1 MPVNTRV
8 GDGSFDG
15 PTAHEGT
22 DAHRACLGDCF
33 FDGDGFSAPTDN
45 DLSSASMVGSKPPIR
60 QTGNEE
66 WAQFREEWLKDI
78 ERLQLLAI
86 GPSLFATRC
95 CTRI

>member
-1 MPVNTRV
+1 MDVPI
-8 GDGSFDG
+8 GDAVITTGG
-15 PTAHEGT
+15 NLKARHVIHAVE
-22 DAHRACLGDCF
+22 
-33 FDGDGFSAPTDN
+33 
-45 DLSSASMVGSKPPIR
+45 SKPPIR

-86 GPSLFATRC
+86 LLAIGSSLLATPW